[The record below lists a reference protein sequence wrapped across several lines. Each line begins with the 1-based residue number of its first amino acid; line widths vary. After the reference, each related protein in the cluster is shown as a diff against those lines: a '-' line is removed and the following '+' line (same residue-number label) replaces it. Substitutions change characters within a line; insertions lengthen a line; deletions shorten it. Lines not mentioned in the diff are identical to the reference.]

1 MLQDL
6 GVEAKEA
13 AVREV
18 AKLLPLPD
26 SLASIATIRADYASR
41 QQANDGQLST
51 ILMTQVEKAKSGID
65 ALGKSQFTI
74 AQLRENFVLIDK
86 LCQECQTLIEH
97 HDQIKLL
104 SNVRNNMNTTLK
116 DVEGMLSISVEASEA
131 RASLSDDRELV
142 RTFERLT
149 ALEGKRRFA
158 LATASSRKEEASK
171 LSEYFEDVSRT
182 REKFEQILWNH
193 IGNFYQLAKE
203 SPQTLVRALRV
214 VEMQE
219 ILDQQEAEEAAEAEG
234 GGAMSLLP
242 NLKTTQRKSVPPSS
256 DQSNKS
262 TSKGRGYKDS
272 CYEQIRK
279 SVEARY
285 EELLSK
291 LVVDDLKAALDEAN
305 TIGGELP
312 DIYDYV
318 APCFPPR

>member
-203 SPQTLVRALRV
+203 SPQTLVRALRYTICDFTLCGPFTFFSFLC
-214 VEMQE
+214 MHQ
-219 ILDQQEAEEAAEAEG
+219 
-234 GGAMSLLP
+234 
-242 NLKTTQRKSVPPSS
+242 
-256 DQSNKS
+256 
-262 TSKGRGYKDS
+262 GRTGF
-272 CYEQIRK
+272 I
-279 SVEARY
+279 V
-285 EELLSK
+285 
-291 LVVDDLKAALDEAN
+291 
-305 TIGGELP
+305 
-312 DIYDYV
+312 
-318 APCFPPR
+318 